1 MTFEIQRFAEFATA
15 HVGTLKMKLATNAN
29 GNIAQSGETAAGQK
43 AFTLNGFKA
52 KGSLDEANVVFGKIF
67 GNIAGGNFDSL
78 SAEKTVTQG
87 VAL

>member
-1 MTFEIQRFAEFATA
+1 MTFELQRFANFAPA
-15 HVGTLKMKLATNAN
+15 HVGSLKVKLPIN
-29 GNIAQSGETAAGQK
+29 GDGKIAQSGETAVGQK

-67 GNIAGGNFDSL
+67 GDIAGSNFDSL